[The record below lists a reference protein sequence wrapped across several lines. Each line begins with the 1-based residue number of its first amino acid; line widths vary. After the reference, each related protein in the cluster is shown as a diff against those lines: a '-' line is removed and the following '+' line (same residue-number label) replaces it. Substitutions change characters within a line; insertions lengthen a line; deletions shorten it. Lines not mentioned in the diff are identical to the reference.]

1 MTILEHDSFVSDD
14 LRRVPREELE
24 NRLGRLREALTR
36 QDPDWQMAVITDKL
50 DMYYFTGTM
59 QEGAFLVRPQD
70 AILWVRRS
78 LARALNESLLPEGW
92 IQRMHSYRQPAE
104 YYGDALPQTVY
115 LDEKHT
121 SLEWLRFFRK
131 YFPFADRK
139 NLDPVLSGL
148 RSVKSEYELEL

>member
-1 MTILEHDSFVSDD
+1 MTILEHDILISED

-24 NRLGRLREALTR
+24 NRLARLREALSR
-36 QDPDWQMAVITDKL
+36 QDPAWQLAVITDKL

-92 IQRMHSYRQPAE
+92 IRRMHSYRQPAE
-104 YYGDALPQTVY
+104 CTWMKSTPPWNGSGSSGNI
-115 LDEKHT
+115 
-121 SLEWLRFFRK
+121 SLLK
-131 YFPFADRK
+131 
-139 NLDPVLSGL
+139 SGKTWI
-148 RSVKSEYELEL
+148 RCSAASGA